1 MFSTLILGLLT
12 LTRKHKLLMDYM
24 LLLRREARIKS
35 AKIICLCRRFNND
48 NKLQFSGIL
57 LVFLA
62 LPTSDFIVD
71 SPITVH

>member
-1 MFSTLILGLLT
+1 MI
-12 LTRKHKLLMDYM
+12 
-24 LLLRREARIKS
+24 RIKS

-71 SPITVH
+71 SSIRVH